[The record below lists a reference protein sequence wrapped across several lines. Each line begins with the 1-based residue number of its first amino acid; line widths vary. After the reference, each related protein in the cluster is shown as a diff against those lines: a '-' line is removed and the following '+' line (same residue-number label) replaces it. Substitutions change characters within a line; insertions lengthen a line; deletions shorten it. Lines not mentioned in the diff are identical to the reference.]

1 MLMLMLMLSAYPGL
15 GDLMLSAYPGLGDAD
30 ADADAVCLP
39 RAG

>member
-1 MLMLMLMLSAYPGL
+1 MLMLSAYPGL